1 MGMIPLKQALRLE
14 DAPQVA
20 LVGAGGKSSA
30 LFQLARQFEGP
41 VLLTTSTHLS
51 GDQAGWG
58 DKHIEVQETGDWRM
72 ETGDLEGVTV
82 VTGTRLADDRLSG
95 LAPAALISLSAYAR
109 ANGLPLLIEAD
120 GARQRAL
127 KAPAEHEP
135 AIPDFVDSVVVLA
148 GLSALGQPLD
158 AEHVHRPEIFAAFS
172 GLAIGET
179 ITADALAAVL
189 AHPEGGLKGIPGQ
202 ARRIL
207 LLNQVEGE
215 RLAGA
220 ARGLARRLLGHY
232 QAVLAASL
240 QGEAG
245 VHAVYERTAGVLLA
259 AGGAERLGSPKQLLD
274 WNGQPFVRAVAKT
287 GLAAGLDPLVVVT
300 GAYAEEVEAALD
312 GLGLQIVHNA
322 DWQQGQAGSVKAG
335 GAALP
340 ADVGSAIFMVVDQ
353 PQLPVALLEAL
364 QAQHARTLAPIVATQ
379 VDGNR
384 SNPVLFDRATFE
396 DFTEIQGDQGGRAL
410 FARYKVEW
418 LTWLDSSLAI
428 DVDSLEDYNRLL
440 NYAD

>member
-1 MGMIPLKQALRLE
+1 MGMIPLKQALRLGA
-14 DAPQVA
+14 APQVA
-20 LVGAGGKSSA
+20 LVGAGGKTSA

-51 GDQAGWG
+51 VEQAGWG
-58 DKHIEVQETGDWRM
+58 DRHIEVPDTGDWRL
-72 ETGDLEGVTV
+72 ELGDVEGVTV
-82 VTGTRLADDRLSG
+82 VTGHVDEQQRVGG
-95 LAPAALISLSAYAR
+95 LAPEVLLSLSAFAR
-109 ANGLPLLIEAD
+109 ANQVPLLIEAD
-120 GARQRAL
+120 GARERAL

-158 AEHVHRPEIFAAFS
+158 AKHVHRPEIFAALS

-179 ITADALAAVL
+179 ITAEALAAVL
-189 AHPEGGLKGIPGQ
+189 AHRQGGLKGIPSQ

-220 ARGLARRLLGHY
+220 ARGLARRLLGPY
-232 QAVLAASL
+232 QAVLATSL
-240 QGEAG
+240 QMDEG
-245 VHAVYERTAGVLLA
+245 VQAVYERTAGVLLA
-259 AGGAERLGSPKQLLD
+259 AGSAERLGSPKQLLD
-274 WNGQPFVRAVAKT
+274 WNGQPFVRAVART
-287 GLAAGLDPLVVVT
+287 GLAAGFDPLVVVT
-300 GAYAEEVEAALD
+300 GAYADEVKVTLEGLD
-312 GLGLQIVHNA
+312 VQIVHNA
-322 DWQQGQAGSVKAG
+322 DWQQGQAGSVQAG
-335 GAALP
+335 LAALP
-340 ADVGSAIFMVVDQ
+340 AEIGSAIFMVVDQ

-384 SNPVLFDRATFE
+384 SNPVLFDRATFA
-396 DFTEIQGDQGGRAL
+396 DFAKIEGDKGGRVL

-418 LTWLDSSLAI
+418 LTWLDRSLAI

-440 NYAD
+440 NYTD